1 MYIYVL
7 YLNYIKYLHNT
18 KNTISKKDIQRNISD
33 LQNYMQEKIDILNR
47 HVFQKYKW
55 LENYYRKN
63 RLWG

>member
-1 MYIYVL
+1 MS
-7 YLNYIKYLHNT
+7 HFDE
-18 KNTISKKDIQRNISD
+18 KDIQRNISD

-63 RLWG
+63 RL